1 MVRNDL
7 YDSFLKW
14 CEDICEVK
22 LDRSGVPT
30 SFGEEYLKLYA
41 WQIFKQAMEDTSTNV
56 TPQSNL
62 YTSLAILV
70 EGGYQKLLY
79 DIFHMECTDE
89 IDLQSGGSLFKFVYD
104 IKNYKTY
111 L

>member
-7 YDSFLKW
+7 YDSFQKW

-41 WQIFKQAMEDTSTNV
+41 WQIFKQAMEDARKDVSH
-56 TPQSNL
+56 Q
-62 YTSLAILV
+62 
-70 EGGYQKLLY
+70 
-79 DIFHMECTDE
+79 F
-89 IDLQSGGSLFKFVYD
+89 
-104 IKNYKTY
+104 
-111 L
+111 